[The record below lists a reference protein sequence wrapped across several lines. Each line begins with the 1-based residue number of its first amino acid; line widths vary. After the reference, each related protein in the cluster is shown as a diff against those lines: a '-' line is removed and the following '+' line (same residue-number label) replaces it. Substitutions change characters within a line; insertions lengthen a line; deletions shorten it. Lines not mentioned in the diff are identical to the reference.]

1 MSKWISYGYGPQV
14 DLEASRAR
22 QEEDEFLRQ
31 HLSVILANSDRILET
46 PRYFF
51 CRLGAAYM
59 SSLWIFGG
67 GGPIPLG
74 VLLLLWK
81 ADKMI
86 FECPGC
92 GSHFYAVG
100 ISGSI
105 LSGCGAAWGPCL
117 DCNQRQSIRR
127 DHMGETILAVGPLLR
142 IHRNESVIEKGKQP
156 RFDWKEGFVGEST
169 PGRMIVPAVEPVGF
183 RTLIAE
189 LGGWELEVVSREGQL
204 LQELGPRRET
214 AQPIRRGFTSPI
226 PLEKKRT

>member
-1 MSKWISYGYGPQV
+1 MSKWVSYGHSPQN
-14 DLEASRAR
+14 DPEAIRAR
-22 QEEDEFLRQ
+22 QEEDELLRQ
-31 HLSVILANSDRILET
+31 HLPVILANSDRILET

-51 CRLGAAYM
+51 CRLRTAYM

-81 ADKMI
+81 AGEMI

-92 GSHFYAVG
+92 GGHFYAVG

-105 LSGCGAAWGPCL
+105 LSGCGSAWGPCL
-117 DCNQRQSIRR
+117 NCNQRQHIRR

-156 RFDWKEGFVGEST
+156 RFDWKEGLVGEST
-169 PGRMIVPAVEPVGF
+169 PDRVIVPAVEPVDL

-189 LGGWELEVVSREGQL
+189 LGGSELEGVSREGQL
-204 LQELGPRRET
+204 LQELGPEKET
-214 AQPIRRGFTSPI
+214 TQPIRRGFTSPI
-226 PLEKKRT
+226 PLEKKRK